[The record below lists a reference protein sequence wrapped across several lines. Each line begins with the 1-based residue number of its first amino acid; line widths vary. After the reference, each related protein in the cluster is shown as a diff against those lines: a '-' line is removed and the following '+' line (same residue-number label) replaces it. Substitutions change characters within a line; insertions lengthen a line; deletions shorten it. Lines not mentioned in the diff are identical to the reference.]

1 MLIFQVDEEYD
12 MSKEEYERWQSYIEE
27 QYKKDGVILLPNYV
41 NLLKTSLYNQDDDYD
56 EGDNEI
62 EES

>member
-12 MSKEEYERWQSYIEE
+12 MSREEYERWQNYIEE

-41 NLLKTSLYNQDDDYD
+41 NLLKTSLYNQDDEDD
-56 EGDNEI
+56 EGEDEI

>member
-1 MLIFQVDEEYD
+1 MLIFQVDEEYN

-41 NLLKTSLYNQDDDYD
+41 NLLKTSLYNQDDEDD
-56 EGDNEI
+56 EGEDEI